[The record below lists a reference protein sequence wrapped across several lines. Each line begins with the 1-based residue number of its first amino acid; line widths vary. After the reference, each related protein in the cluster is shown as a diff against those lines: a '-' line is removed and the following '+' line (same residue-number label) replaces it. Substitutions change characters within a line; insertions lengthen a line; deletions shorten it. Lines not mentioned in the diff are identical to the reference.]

1 MLDDRPYMRPE
12 EPRFRGPSMQQPWTG
27 WAILLTINVVVF
39 MLQVLIDPKSLD
51 TPRFEESLVGQ
62 WLALDSSQISWLL
75 PMQLF
80 TYQFLHGGEFGIY

>member
-1 MLDDRPYMRPE
+1 
-12 EPRFRGPSMQQPWTG
+12 MQQPWTG

-75 PMQLF
+75 PM
-80 TYQFLHGGEFGIY
+80 